1 MNVSARVFLGTAA
14 FGLVLAAIYW
24 LVSKEAAGTTL
35 LLGLGIAPLILAGWV
50 QLHRSA
56 ETAAEDRPDALPEDA
71 ADEEL
76 GSIPAE
82 SAWPIALAG
91 SSVLLLGGIVYGPAL
106 LLLGGLGAVL
116 SAMGLMRESRG

>member
-71 ADEEL
+71 AGEEL
-76 GSIPAE
+76 GSFPAE